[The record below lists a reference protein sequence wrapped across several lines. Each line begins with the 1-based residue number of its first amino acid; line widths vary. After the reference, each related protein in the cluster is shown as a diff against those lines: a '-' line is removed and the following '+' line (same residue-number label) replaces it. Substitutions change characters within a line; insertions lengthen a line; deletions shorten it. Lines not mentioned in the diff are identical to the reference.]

1 VATRHLVGHEV
12 DFLSLLSARNR
23 RRLLE
28 GSTET
33 VLRAGTIAF
42 DPQKS
47 GDAAFVVTR
56 GLLRAY
62 WSVPDGRQATV
73 AFIHRNELAGGS
85 FVVGHPAWYL
95 VQVVTASTLRILNL
109 KTVRAI
115 AKKENDVMTAIATQ
129 LAERVRSA
137 FRVIAVRS
145 LGNIRERLAYDL
157 LERACLSQLATGRL
171 ECETTQEALAD
182 SIGSSR
188 EVVSRALRDLRIAR
202 IVETSPGLIRVNE
215 PQRLAAIVRAFVA

>member
-23 RRLLE
+23 RSLLD

-33 VLRAGTIAF
+33 ALRAGTIAF
-42 DPQKS
+42 DPQTAKE
-47 GDAAFVVTR
+47 AAFLVTR

-73 AFIHRNELAGGS
+73 AFIHQHELAGAS
-85 FVVGHPAWYL
+85 FVVGHPARYL
-95 VQVVTASTLRILNL
+95 VQVVTASSLRILNL
-109 KTVRAI
+109 KTVRAV
-115 AKKENDVMTAIATQ
+115 AKKESEVMAAIATQ
-129 LAERVRSA
+129 LAERLRSA
-137 FRVIAVRS
+137 FRVVAVRS

-157 LERACLSQLATGRL
+157 LERACLSQLETGRL
-171 ECETTQEALAD
+171 EYETTQSALAD

-188 EVVSRALRDLRIAR
+188 EVVSRALRDLRIAG
-202 IVETSPGLIRVNE
+202 IVETTPGLIRVNE
-215 PQRLAAIVRAFVA
+215 PQRLAAIVRAFVT